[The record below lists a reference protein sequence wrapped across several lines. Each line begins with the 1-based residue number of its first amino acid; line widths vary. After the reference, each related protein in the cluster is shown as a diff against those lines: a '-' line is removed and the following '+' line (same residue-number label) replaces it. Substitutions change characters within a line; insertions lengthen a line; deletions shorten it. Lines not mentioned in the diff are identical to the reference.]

1 MNAIITV
8 LNKIM
13 TNIIWQHLKWIIHND
28 PVGFISRI
36 QGWFNVWKLINVIYH
51 INIIKKKNSH
61 DYLIDEEIVFGKNPT
76 PFHDTNMKQTRHR
89 RGLPQSDKGYIW
101 KTHIKSSS
109 SKIKNKSR
117 MSTFTTS
124 IQHCT
129 GSLSQENNARK
140 IK

>member
-1 MNAIITV
+1 MNIIIKIFNKIITN
-8 LNKIM
+8 L
-13 TNIIWQHLKWIIHND
+13 IWQHLKWIIHND
-28 PVGFISRI
+28 PVGLMSRV
-36 QGWFNVWKLINVIYH
+36 QGWFNTWKPINVIHH

-61 DYLIDEEIVFGKNPT
+61 DYFIDAEIAFDKNPT
-76 PFHDTNMKQTRHR
+76 PFHDKNMKQTRNR
-89 RGLPQSDKGYIW
+89 RELPQPDKGYIW

-109 SKIKNKSR
+109 PKIRNKTR

-129 GSLSQENNARK
+129 GSLSQGNNP